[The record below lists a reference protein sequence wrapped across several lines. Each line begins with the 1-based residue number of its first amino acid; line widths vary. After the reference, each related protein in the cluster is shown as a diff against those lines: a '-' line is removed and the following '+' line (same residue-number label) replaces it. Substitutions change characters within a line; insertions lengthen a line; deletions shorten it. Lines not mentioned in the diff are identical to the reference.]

1 MNIMKNLVLSM
12 LAIAS
17 ISVLSSCSSEN
28 DVIDEVTGGDQV
40 EIKLNAGTIDVKTK
54 APIIDLAG
62 LATSGNKIG
71 IYAIDDNTWTATP
84 RIANQSSSTDASGNI
99 TFDDSKKY
107 YYPGTGDVNFYAYFP
122 YEGTN
127 ITAPSEG
134 TAPSVSF
141 TITGQED
148 LMYATSVSGNKTTP
162 PTTALQFNHALTQI
176 QFKVK
181 AGTIPN
187 DVTLTSIK
195 VTGVNDQGKMDITT
209 GTLSEWKKSGSAA
222 FDASVTGTP
231 TIATE
236 ASVGSPIMLQ
246 PEQTSFTIEVVTSM
260 GTYSNISITPTG
272 GDSQFAVGKAYNV
285 LLTFNATEI
294 TVKADV
300 TTWTPNGTGEGKVE

>member
-1 MNIMKNLVLSM
+1 MKSLALSM

-17 ISVLSSCSSEN
+17 IAAMSSCSSEN
-28 DVIDEVTGGDQV
+28 DPVDEVIAGNQEKV
-40 EIKLNAGTIDVKTK
+40 EIKLSAGTIGVETK
-54 APIIDLAG
+54 APIINLEG
-62 LATSGNKIG
+62 LANSDKKIG
-71 IYAIDDNTWTATP
+71 IYAIDGTGWTATP
-84 RIANQSSSTDASGNI
+84 RIANQSSSTNTSGDI

-127 ITAPSEG
+127 ITAPGEG

-148 LMYATSVSGNKTTP
+148 LMYATPVSGNKTTP
-162 PTTALQFNHALTQI
+162 PANALKFNHALTQI

-181 AGTIPN
+181 AGSIPN

-195 VTGVNDQGKMDITT
+195 VTGVNDQCKMEIAT
-209 GTLSEWKKSGSAA
+209 GTLSEWKKSGSAT

-231 TIATE
+231 TIGNE
-236 ASVGSPIMLQ
+236 AAAGSPIMLQ

-260 GTYSNISITPTG
+260 GTYSGISITPTG
-272 GDSQFAVGKAYNV
+272 SDSEFTAGKSYDV

-294 TVKADV
+294 AVKAEV
-300 TTWTPNGTGEGKVE
+300 TAWTSGGTGEGTVE